1 MSRSIYRTSN
11 DRHINELLSPP
22 STTSQSSTMSTSIRR
37 ANPRFK
43 RNLRDQRRST
53 GIRPND
59 VSLASTST
67 EVISSMEF
75 LSRLSNNE
83 LLGFDKRR

>member
-11 DRHINELLSPP
+11 DRHFNELLPP
-22 STTSQSSTMSTSIRR
+22 TAQSSTMSRV
-37 ANPRFK
+37 NPRFK
-43 RNLRDQRRST
+43 RNARDQRRST

-67 EVISSMEF
+67 EVISLMEIT
-75 LSRLSNNE
+75 R
-83 LLGFDKRR
+83 DCRRKRY

>member
-11 DRHINELLSPP
+11 DRHFNELLPP
-22 STTSQSSTMSTSIRR
+22 TAQSSTIHR

-67 EVISSMEF
+67 EVIYLMRFAREC
-75 LSRLSNNE
+75 
-83 LLGFDKRR
+83 RRKI